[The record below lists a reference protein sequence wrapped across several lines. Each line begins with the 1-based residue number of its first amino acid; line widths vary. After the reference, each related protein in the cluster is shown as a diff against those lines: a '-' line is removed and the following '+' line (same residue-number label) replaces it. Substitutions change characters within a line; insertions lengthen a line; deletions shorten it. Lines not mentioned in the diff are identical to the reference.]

1 MFFCYASSESSGVL
15 LKIFTQ
21 YEAASGQQIS
31 KSKSAITF
39 SKKTPTTMKEEIK
52 LILGITKEGGEGK
65 YLGAP
70 EHFGRRK
77 RDLFTSIVDSIRQ
90 RAVSWSTRCLSKSG
104 KLTMLKAVL
113 SAIPTYTMA
122 CFEVPVSICKII
134 QSALIKFW
142 WDGPNNKRKMSW
154 VAWDRLTKSKAE
166 GGLGFRDIQLF
177 NQSLSAKI
185 SWKIITVPDC
195 LIAIILKGK
204 YCHK

>member
-1 MFFCYASSESSGVL
+1 MFFCSASSESSRVL
-15 LKIFTQ
+15 LKILTQ

-31 KSKSAITF
+31 KRKSAITF
-39 SKKTPTTMKEEIK
+39 SKRTPTTMKKEIK

-77 RDLFTSIVDSIRQ
+77 CDLFTSIVDIIHQ
-90 RAVSWSTRCLSKSG
+90 RAVSWSTWSLSKSG
-104 KLTMLKAVL
+104 KMTMLKAVL
-113 SAIPTYTMA
+113 SAIPTYTMSY
-122 CFEVPVSICKII
+122 FEFPISIYKRI
-134 QSALIKFW
+134 QSALIRIW
-142 WDGPNNKRKMSW
+142 WDGPNIKKKMSW

-177 NQSLSAKI
+177 NQSLLAKI
-185 SWKIITVPDC
+185 AWKIITVPDC
-195 LIAIILKGK
+195 FLARILKDK